1 MLGGHRKEKRMA
13 KNRLART
20 LSIFDKLPTP
30 LRVRATSLFMGRM
43 VPFVGTSHVRIEE
56 MTPRRVVV
64 SVPNHPSVRNHIKGI
79 HAAAMTLA
87 AETAT
92 GFVVGMNVPDDRLPL
107 MKSLKVAFRRRLQ
120 GGLRVEA
127 WLTEPQIDEIRRE
140 EKGEVLVSVR
150 ATDDSGQEPIECE
163 MIWAW
168 VPKKR

>member
-1 MLGGHRKEKRMA
+1 MPK

-20 LSIFDKLPTP
+20 VGLFGKLPSP

-43 VPFVGTSHVRIEE
+43 VPYVGTSHLRIEE
-56 MTPRRVVV
+56 MTPDRVVV
-64 SVPNHPSVRNHIKGI
+64 TVPNHPAVRNHIRGV

-107 MKSLKVAFRRRLQ
+107 MKSLQVAFRRRLE
-120 GGLRVEA
+120 GALRVEA
-127 WLTEPQIDEIRRE
+127 WLTAEQREQIAKE
-140 EKGEVLVSVR
+140 EKGDVVVGVR
-150 ATDDSGQEPIECE
+150 ATDESGQEPIECE

-168 VPKKR
+168 IPKKRR

>member
-1 MLGGHRKEKRMA
+1 MPK

-20 LSIFDKLPTP
+20 VGLFAKLPSP

-43 VPFVGTSHVRIEE
+43 VPYVGTSHLRIEE
-56 MTPRRVVV
+56 MTPDRVVV
-64 SVPNHPSVRNHIKGI
+64 TVPNHPAVRNHIRGV

-107 MKSLKVAFRRRLQ
+107 MKSLQVAFRRRLE
-120 GGLRVEA
+120 GALRVEA
-127 WLTEPQIDEIRRE
+127 WLTAEQRQQIAKE
-140 EKGEVLVSVR
+140 EKGDVVVGVR
-150 ATDDSGQEPIECE
+150 ATDESGQEPIECE

-168 VPKKR
+168 IPKKKR